1 MVTTPNVTI
10 RNINVQADI
19 SMHLNRSTC
28 FIILWRVHRLLDIKR
43 NPSFNE
49 GNSVQSTSKYILIN
63 ADIAG
68 GIHLR
73 PPYSSVCLFASKR
86 RHSVCRNKFKEK
98 SCTPITE
105 SVRLKNAA
113 CSPGMQKACMQENS
127 GRVGYFCP
135 RLRHSQKLWINSKM
149 ESRLWRLSEL
159 P

>member
-1 MVTTPNVTI
+1 MRGDLGGLSMVTTPNVTI

-28 FIILWRVHRLLDIKR
+28 FIILRRVHRLLDIKR
-43 NPSFNE
+43 DPSFNE

-73 PPYSSVCLFASKR
+73 PPYSSVFLFASKR

-98 SCTPITE
+98 SCTPMTE
-105 SVRLKNAA
+105 SLRLKNAA
-113 CSPGMQKACMQENS
+113 CSPGMQKACMYARKY
-127 GRVGYFCP
+127 GPCRVF
-135 RLRHSQKLWINSKM
+135 
-149 ESRLWRLSEL
+149 LSTTATL
-159 P
+159 TNVVNQF

>member
-43 NPSFNE
+43 EPSFNE

-73 PPYSSVCLFASKR
+73 PLYSSVFLFASKR
-86 RHSVCRNKFKEK
+86 RHSVCRNKFKGKELHTNDRV
-98 SCTPITE
+98 SE
-105 SVRLKNAA
+105 VEE
-113 CSPGMQKACMQENS
+113 CSMQ
-127 GRVGYFCP
+127 P
-135 RLRHSQKLWINSKM
+135 RHADSMHARKFWPCREFLFTTATLTINSKM
-149 ESRLWRLSEL
+149 GNRLWRLSEL